1 MGYKSI
7 NNELMW
13 AELRCEVTDTA
24 RKAAQKCAK
33 IEEERLSKG
42 WRWIKVGTRT
52 RIFVPCEKN
61 GNPTKV
67 GLKRIE
73 SLRKN
78 LDII

>member
-33 IEEERLSKG
+33 IEEG

-52 RIFVPCEKN
+52 RIFVPCKKN
-61 GNPTKV
+61 GNPTKE
-67 GLKRIE
+67 GLKRIAA
-73 SLRKN
+73 LRKN